1 MIWNARRARLTMN
14 PAWRASAAWYAQF
27 LDHMALP
34 PPHCARRYLP
44 RSVPIQREQFARMS
58 PRVLAFY
65 RATRTANDA
74 FLLTPSHA

>member
-1 MIWNARRARLTMN
+1 LTIN